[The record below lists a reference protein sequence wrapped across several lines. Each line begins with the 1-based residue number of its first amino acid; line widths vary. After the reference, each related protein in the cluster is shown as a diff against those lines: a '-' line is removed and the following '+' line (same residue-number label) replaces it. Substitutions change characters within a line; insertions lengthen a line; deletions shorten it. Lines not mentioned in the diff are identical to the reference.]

1 MHVVRFLSQG
11 KCGSECEESGM
22 IRFGSEDRIFRQV
35 NKNGLPCLVFQG
47 WEQYG
52 FQEHLFTT
60 REGGVSEGI
69 YASLNL
75 GFGRGDDP
83 ERVLTNYRR
92 VAQALGGTIEDMVCS
107 DQTHT
112 SNIRI
117 VTAEDRGIGVV
128 VPRDYT
134 DIDGLL
140 TNEPGIILGC
150 FFADCVPLYFL
161 DPVERVV
168 GICHS
173 GWRGTV
179 AQIGAAAVEKMEKTY
194 GCLRE
199 NIVAGIGPSICG
211 DCYEI
216 GEDVAEAFMR
226 FPFRDAILKKDTAKP
241 GAEQKYHLNLW
252 ETNRRILLAAGLSD
266 RNVYVTNL
274 CTCCNHESMF
284 SHRGSGGKRGNL
296 GAFIRIRTQK

>member
-1 MHVVRFLSQG
+1 MRFS
-11 KCGSECEESGM
+11 
-22 IRFGSEDRIFRQV
+22 SEDSIFCQV
-35 NKNGLPCLVFQG
+35 NKNGLPCLVFNG
-47 WEQYG
+47 WERYG
-52 FQEHLFTT
+52 FQDHLFTT

-75 GFGRGDDP
+75 GFRRGDEP
-83 ERVLTNYRR
+83 ERVLRNYGR
-92 VAQALGGTIEDMVCS
+92 VAQALGGTVEDMVCS

-112 SNIRI
+112 ANIRI
-117 VTAEDRGIGVV
+117 VTAQDRGKGVV
-128 VPRDYT
+128 LPRDYT

-150 FFADCVPLYFL
+150 LFADCVPLFLL

-179 AQIGAAAVEKMEKTY
+179 AQIGAVAVEKMEKTY
-194 GCLRE
+194 GCLQK

-216 GEDVAEAFMR
+216 GGDVAEEFMR
-226 FPFRDAILKKDTAKP
+226 FSFRHAILKKDSV
-241 GAEQKYHLNLW
+241 GNGEEQKYHLNLW
-252 ETNRRILLAAGLSD
+252 EANRRILLGAGLLEQ
-266 RNVYVTNL
+266 NIYVTNL
-274 CTCCNHESMF
+274 CTCCNREHMF

-296 GAFIRIRTQK
+296 GAFIRIRDQK